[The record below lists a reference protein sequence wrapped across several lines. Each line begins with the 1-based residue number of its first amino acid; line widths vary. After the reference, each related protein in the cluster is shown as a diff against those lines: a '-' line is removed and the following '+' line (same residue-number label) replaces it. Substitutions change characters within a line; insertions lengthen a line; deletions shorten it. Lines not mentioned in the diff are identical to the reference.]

1 MARHLKTLA
10 IAAAFLSLS
19 GCASLPN
26 PESHASKT
34 EWMKAVLEYRKQY
47 SEHPADYEIKMRLQ
61 QAELNAA
68 EAYYEDGVALENQGL
83 LDDAIYQFREGLSAM
98 PNNEKV
104 ANALKSTLQEKEA
117 TTFYQQAVDLDK
129 AGKEDDA
136 KSLLKQALEA
146 DPDHTGAKALLDKI
160 TAEGEEKEGGLTLT
174 SKEPISLHFNKTGL
188 KAAFNFIAKAFG
200 VNIIFDEA
208 IKDQDVTLAA
218 ENVTFEQALDL
229 ILNTTQTFYKKIGP
243 NTLLVADDTRAKRD
257 QYDDLIIK
265 TIQLNSIKAADM
277 AAILKSTIDLK
288 HVNVNEKLNT
298 LIIRDTADVLKL
310 ADEIIAANDRP
321 PAEVLLDVE
330 ILEVNRNKEEKL
342 GFSYGSQLA
351 YAWSQSPMPLA
362 TLGNTDFANLV
373 GQGTVVLPAVTFNYF
388 KNDVDAKTLA
398 HPQIRALDNQE
409 AKIHI
414 GDRVP
419 ITSAVIQQTTGQVQ
433 TTFNYTDIGV
443 LLNVTPIIN
452 LDRTVQVKLNLEV
465 SSLGP
470 NLGTADNPAYQ
481 IGTRDASTQMLLH
494 DGESA
499 ILGGLIQDSER
510 NTYVK
515 VPLLGDIPVIGR
527 LFGTSS
533 DESGQRT
540 DILLTITP
548 RIVRDWN
555 FPRKDLRE
563 VYSGTAEKVS
573 SEPLFG
579 AFEVKAKGTKG
590 PKIDVGSAEPAQ
602 AAPGAAPTAVAPQ
615 TQAPSNLPAVSGG
628 IVFSFEKPELGAA
641 LGSPVTVKLY
651 GENLGQLKQLPL
663 AVAYNG
669 AFLKFVSASAGSA
682 QVTDVKADT
691 DEEHGLAR
699 FNLALNPGA
708 QPQEKVELVDMV
720 LSGNAPG
727 ISYLVFLNPA
737 FKDENGKDI
746 HAQARASRIVVK

>member
-1 MARHLKTLA
+1 MSRKLKIPC
-10 IAAAFLSLS
+10 IAVLILSLS
-19 GCASLPN
+19 GCASLPS

-34 EWMKAVLEYRKQY
+34 EWMKAVQEYRKEN
-47 SEHPADYEIKMRLQ
+47 SEHPADIEVKMKLQ

-68 EAYYEDGVALENQGL
+68 EAYYEDGMAFENQGL
-83 LDDAIYQFREGLSAM
+83 LDDAIYQFREGLAAM

-104 ANALKSTLQEKEA
+104 ANALKTTLQEKEA
-117 TTFYQQAVDLDK
+117 NTFYQQAVDLDK

-136 KSLLKQALEA
+136 RNLLKQALESN
-146 DPDHTGAKALLDKI
+146 PDNTGAKALLDKI
-160 TAEGEEKEGGLTLT
+160 ESEGEEKEGGFSLS

-188 KAAFNFIAKAFG
+188 KAAFNFIAKDFG
-200 VNIIFDEA
+200 INIIFDEA

-243 NTLLVADDTRAKRD
+243 NTILVADDTRAKRD

-310 ADEIIAANDRP
+310 ADEIIATNDRP

-330 ILEVNRNKEEKL
+330 ILEVNRNKEEQL
-342 GFSYGSQLA
+342 GLNYGTELS
-351 YAWSQSPMPLA
+351 YAWSQSPMPIQS
-362 TLGNTDFANLV
+362 LGSTDFPTLLS
-373 GQGTVVLPAVTFNYF
+373 QGTVTLPAITFNYF

-398 HPQIRALDNQE
+398 HPQIRTLDNKE

-443 LLNVTPIIN
+443 LLDVTPIIN
-452 LDRTVQVKLNLEV
+452 LDRTVEVKLSLEV
-465 SSLGP
+465 SSLGA

-481 IGTRDASTQMLLH
+481 IGTRDASTDMLLH

-515 VPLLGDIPVIGR
+515 LPLLGDMPIIGR
-527 LFGTSS
+527 IFGTNS
-533 DESGQRT
+533 DESNQRT

-548 RIVRDWN
+548 RIVRDWS
-555 FPRKDLRE
+555 FPHKDLRE
-563 VYSGTAEKVS
+563 VYSGTGANVS
-573 SEPLFG
+573 SKPVFA
-579 AFEVKAKGTKG
+579 AFQEKAKGTKG
-590 PKIDVGSAEPAQ
+590 PKIDVGSVETAQ
-602 AAPGAAPTAVAPQ
+602 TTPGAVATVTAPT
-615 TQAPSNLPAVSGG
+615 TLPSNLPAVSGG
-628 IVFSFEKPELGAA
+628 MVFSFEKPQLDAA
-641 LGSPVTVKLY
+641 LGSPVTVKLF
-651 GENLGQLKQLPL
+651 GENLGALKQLPL

-669 AFLKFVSASAGSA
+669 SYLKFVSALAGSP

-691 DEEHGLAR
+691 DEEHGLVR
-699 FNLALNPGA
+699 FNLGLNPGA
-708 QPQEKVELVDMV
+708 QDTGKVELVDMV
-720 LSGNAPG
+720 LNGNAPG
-727 ISYLVFLNPA
+727 ISYLVFLNPT